1 MSSQSNNSAGT
12 QLRTVGII
20 SKPNKEQICVVVPAL
35 LAWLEQRG
43 IKTVCDTETAAQCA
57 PGLASLSRE
66 ELPKNVDLL
75 IVLGGDGTLLAAAR
89 LLGDRNVPILP
100 VNLGALGFLTSV
112 TLSELYPLLELV
124 IAGKHRISQRM
135 MLEAEVLRDGKT
147 ISHHQALNDAVVTKT
162 DLARIIDLDVFVDG
176 DLVGHFRA
184 DGLIVAT
191 PTGSTAYSLSAGGPI
206 IYPVLQSFVITP
218 ICPHMLTNR
227 SLVLSD
233 SAQVEIQFVSGDEP
247 ARLTVDGQE
256 GFELFIND
264 RVVIRKA
271 KNKVY
276 LVRPPQ
282 KTYFEVLRNKLRW
295 SER

>member
-1 MSSQSNNSAGT
+1 MNSPTNSAI
-12 QLRTVGII
+12 RTVGII

-35 LAWLEQRG
+35 LEWLAQRG
-43 IKTVCDTETAAQCA
+43 IRTICDTETASQCA
-57 PGLASLSRE
+57 PGVASLSRE
-66 ELPKNVDLL
+66 ELPQKIDLL

-112 TLSELYPLLELV
+112 TLNELYPLLELLLE
-124 IAGKHRISQRM
+124 GKHRISERM
-135 MLEAEVLRDGKT
+135 MLEAEIVRGEKT
-147 ISHHQALNDAVVTKT
+147 ISRHLALNDAVVTKS

-176 DLVGHFRA
+176 DLVGRFRA

-206 IYPVLQSFVITP
+206 IYPVHQSFVITP

-227 SLVLSD
+227 PLVLSD
-233 SAQVEIQFVSGDEP
+233 SSKIEIQFVSGDEP
-247 ARLTVDGQE
+247 ARLTVDGQV
-256 GFELFIND
+256 GVELFLND

-271 KNKVY
+271 KNKVQ

>member
-1 MSSQSNNSAGT
+1 MSSQVIIPVSSAI
-12 QLRTVGII
+12 RTVGII
-20 SKPNKEQICVVVPAL
+20 SKPNKEQICAVVPTL

-43 IKTVCDTETAAQCA
+43 IKSICDTETAAQCA
-57 PGLASLSRE
+57 PGVASLSRE
-66 ELPKNVDLL
+66 ELPKSIDLL

-112 TLSELYPLLELV
+112 TLNELYPLLELV
-124 IAGKHRISQRM
+124 LAGKHRISERM
-135 MLEAEVLRDGKT
+135 MLEAEVVRGGKT
-147 ISHHQALNDAVVTKT
+147 ISRHQALNDAVVTKS

-176 DLVGHFRA
+176 DLVGRFRA

-206 IYPVLQSFVITP
+206 IYPVHQAFVITP

-227 SLVLSD
+227 PLVLSD

-247 ARLTVDGQE
+247 CRLTVDGQV
-256 GFELFIND
+256 GVELFIND
-264 RVVIRKA
+264 RVAIRKA
-271 KNKVY
+271 KNKVQ